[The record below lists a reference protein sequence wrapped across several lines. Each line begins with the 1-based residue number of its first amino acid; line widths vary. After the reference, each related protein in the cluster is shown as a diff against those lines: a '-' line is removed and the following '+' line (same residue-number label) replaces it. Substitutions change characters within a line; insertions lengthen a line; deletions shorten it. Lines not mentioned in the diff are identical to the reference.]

1 MIKHRKHVIG
11 ASFIDQHESSMTDD
25 IVRLKACSTCT
36 SWMHKAMDYSGHRCT
51 KEHVNEERLEAA
63 KHTRNKICNSPEAAH
78 KCRVCSRCHSY
89 IRNDRVA
96 GQLTRLRDCKEGF
109 KRMDSPEKTR
119 ALETVRVCTRCT
131 SWKHRADM
139 CRQRCMPCTNRQAGQ
154 WVLLGGSSTVR
165 STGGGE
171 SRIQEHVSQ
180 FATYAATMGS
190 PSRKCARSAL
200 VLEDPG
206 ATATL

>member
-1 MIKHRKHVIG
+1 MVLMEVSHEGAILKLRVQEKVLEQSSSKLYRPTRIKRGRRCRSIG
-11 ASFIDQHESSMTDD
+11 SVEARIPQQCAS
-25 IVRLKACSTCT
+25 R
-36 SWMHKAMDYSGHRCT
+36 GR
-51 KEHVNEERLEAA
+51 
-63 KHTRNKICNSPEAAH
+63 PEQRQGQNAAH
-78 KCRVCSRCHSY
+78 KSPVCSRCHSY

-109 KRMDSPEKTR
+109 KRMDSTEKTR
-119 ALETVRVCTRCT
+119 ALETVRVFTRCT

-139 CRQRCMPCTNRQAGQ
+139 CRQRCMPCTNSQAGQ

-171 SRIQEHVSQ
+171 SRIQEHVSL

-206 ATATL
+206 ATATY